1 MYFSFADDYDTNLC
15 SGRPVNGLTTLKN
28 GTIVAFR
35 GQYQMHACFKATLD
49 YFGSKN
55 FLFHFQLLT
64 VRTVYKGKK
73 TNTFH

>member
-28 GTIVAFR
+28 GTVVAFR

-49 YFGSKN
+49 
-55 FLFHFQLLT
+55 LFWFKAFSFPFSA
-64 VRTVYKGKK
+64 VDC
-73 TNTFH
+73 